1 MAWLAMSLRRLR
13 IDRVPTL
20 GLLALVFA
28 TAFVFTLGPRLMV
41 HVADEALRAEV
52 AAAAPASRNI
62 QLIQERR
69 IGPSADDPLGAV
81 DTAGA
86 DLEARVPPAVRDLFR
101 DRVFTVDTP
110 RWRVTSEIRTQS
122 LATLRFQQAVEEHVR
137 VVEGRL
143 PTGATTLTV
152 DPGPGPNPTAP
163 RILYEGAISTDTAD
177 QTGLKVGDELS
188 LALDATD
195 PLTRGRFDRAAVK
208 IVGTFEANDEAEPYW
223 SGDLS
228 LIHPTQRALSA
239 DNVFVNAAI
248 LMSPDA
254 YPPLFAITDEKT
266 LPLRYSWRYYVDPE
280 RLASGRVAD
289 ILVDLRR
296 LETAFPASAVGGAQ
310 ATTLRSGLLGFMV
323 SQQARWASAQAVLAV
338 VAVGPAIVATA
349 ALALLAILA
358 SKRRRETLDLSRSRG
373 ASPLQAVGSVLAEGL
388 LLTIPVAI
396 LAGLLAIVLVAGGP
410 DPAAFAIPLLVAGVA
425 TILLVAVV
433 APTALGPPGPAE
445 RSAARGRR
453 PSPRRLVAEASVIVV
468 AVLGA
473 WLLRE
478 RGVTGAGAA
487 SPIGADPFIA
497 AVPALVGVAAGLIT
511 LRLLP
516 IPLGALS
523 RLATT
528 RRDLV
533 PVLAMR
539 RATRGTSTAPVLLV
553 LLATATVGAFSLAT
567 LVHLDRAGEAVAWQ
581 KVGAA
586 FRLSQAAD
594 PLPRDVQPGDWPG
607 VEAAVPVF
615 QTTVDGGNS
624 RRTELLALDLAAYG
638 DVVAGTPAATSVP
651 DSAILGGGASD
662 GIPAIVSATPLGTD
676 PLSVGDT
683 FDLTVD
689 GRPTTFRVAAV
700 QETFPTLEVGSSFLV
715 VDRAALQASRVDGPL
730 RTTSW
735 LIRAPDEGAE
745 GLAGEAER
753 AAPGATFVSR
763 AERTAALREAPVI
776 GAVSAGVAA
785 AGLVA
790 AIYAALALAAALA
803 LSGAAR
809 ASEDAHLRTLGMG
822 TREGIVLVVIEHG
835 PTILIAFGVGVLL
848 GLGLF
853 VALRPGLGLAAVVGS
868 ALEVPLSVAAGQI
881 VLLLGAVLAVAA
893 VGMAIGIVLE
903 RGTVAAGA
911 IRRGIE

>member
-1 MAWLAMSLRRLR
+1 
-13 IDRVPTL
+13 
-20 GLLALVFA
+20 
-28 TAFVFTLGPRLMV
+28 MV

-86 DLEARVPPAVRDLFR
+86 DLQARVPPAVRDLFR

-110 RWRVTSEIRTQS
+110 RWRVTSAIPVES
-122 LATLRFQQAVEEHVR
+122 LATLRFQQDVEDHVR
-137 VVEGRL
+137 VIEGRL
-143 PTGATTLTV
+143 PTGVTTRVV

-163 RILYEGAISTDTAD
+163 RIVYEGAISTDTAR
-177 QTGLKVGDELS
+177 QTGVKVGDELS

-195 PLTRGRFDRAAVK
+195 PLARGRFDRAAVR
-208 IVGTFEANDEAEPYW
+208 IVGTFEANDESEPYW
-223 SGDLS
+223 SGDLT
-228 LIHPTQRALSA
+228 LVHPTQRAVSV

-248 LMSPDA
+248 LLSPEA
-254 YPPLFAITDEKT
+254 YPALFSITDEKT
-266 LPLRYSWRYYVDPE
+266 LPLRYSWRYYVDPD
-280 RLASGRVAD
+280 RLARGRLAD

-349 ALALLAILA
+349 ALALLAVLA
-358 SKRRRETLDLSRSRG
+358 SKRRRETLDLSRNRG
-373 ASPLQAVGSVLAEGL
+373 ASPLQAVGSVVAEGL

-396 LAGLLAIVLVAGGP
+396 LAGLLAVVLVAGGP

-425 TILLVAVV
+425 TILLLAVV
-433 APTALGPPGPAE
+433 APTALGPPGPAG

-453 PSPRRLVAEASVIVV
+453 SSPRRLVAEAFVILV

-487 SPIGADPFIA
+487 SPIGVDPFIA
-497 AVPALVGVAAGLIT
+497 AVPALVGVAVGLIT

-539 RATRGTSTAPVLLV
+539 RATRGASTAPVLLV

-581 KVGAA
+581 KVGAS
-586 FRLSQAAD
+586 FRLSQATN
-594 PLPRDVQPGDWPG
+594 PLPRDAQPGDWPG
-607 VEAAVPVF
+607 VETAVPAF

-624 RRTELLALDLAAYG
+624 RRMELLALDLAAYG

-651 DSAILGGGASD
+651 DPAILAVAPASDGSGTAGSGASE

-676 PLSVGDT
+676 PLRVGDA

-700 QETFPTLEVGSSFLV
+700 QASFPTLEVGSPFLV
-715 VDRAALQASRVDGPL
+715 VDRAALQASRVDEPL

-735 LIRAPDEGAE
+735 LIRAPDEGAD
-745 GLAGEAER
+745 GFAAEAER
-753 AAPGATFVSR
+753 AAPGATFESR
-763 AERTAALREAPVI
+763 AAVTTAIREAPVI
-776 GAVSAGVAA
+776 GAVSTGVAA

-809 ASEDAHLRTLGMG
+809 ANEDAHLRTLGMG
-822 TREGIVLVVIEHG
+822 TREGIALVVIEHG
-835 PTILIAFGVGVLL
+835 PTILIAFGVGVVL

-853 VALRPGLGLAAVVGS
+853 LALRPGLGLAAVVGS
-868 ALEVPLSVAAGQI
+868 ALEVPLSVAAGQL

-893 VGMAIGIVLE
+893 VGMAIGVVLE